1 MGRPPQSYRYA
12 GVDIERGNALVERI
26 KPLAQG
32 TVRAGVMGGVGGF
45 GALVRL
51 AGLGYRDPI
60 LVSSTDGV
68 GTKQKLAI
76 ALDGHDTIGIDLVAM
91 CANDVVVQGA
101 EPLFFLDYFATGRLD
116 VEVATRVIAGIA
128 ADCKQAGAALLA
140 GRRRRCRTSTP
151 RRTMT
156 SPASASGWWRGRSP
170 NPPLADPHLC
180 APDPRPHRPD
190 TGPALAH
197 ITGGGLY
204 ENLPRV
210 MPPDTRAVI
219 DARVAPPAGLRLDP
233 GPGCHRLARDAPH
246 LQVRR
251 RHGGGGRRARR
262 GEGHRLAVP
271 LGRPPGGSAPSC
283 PSPRDTASAW

>member
-1 MGRPPQSYRYA
+1 MGRPPQSYRDA

-68 GTKQKLAI
+68 GTKQKVAV
-76 ALDGHDTIGIDLVAM
+76 ALDGHETIGIDLVAI
-91 CANDVVVQGA
+91 CVNDVVVQGA
-101 EPLFFLDYFATGRLD
+101 EPLFFLDYFATGWLD
-116 VEVATRVIAGIA
+116 VESRRPSSPGSRRA
-128 ADCKQAGAALLA
+128 AKRPGRRWWA

-170 NPPLADPHLC
+170 KPSSCRPASMCGRSSTSSARYRSSARAYHRRRALQEPPAGAAARH
-180 APDPRPHRPD
+180 PRRHRHER
-190 TGPALAH
+190 L
-197 ITGGGLY
+197 
-204 ENLPRV
+204 
-210 MPPDTRAVI
+210 
-219 DARVAPPAGLRLDP
+219 APPAGLRLDP

-271 LGRPPGGSAPSC
+271 LGRDRLPDRHR
-283 PSPRDTASAW
+283 RDTASTW